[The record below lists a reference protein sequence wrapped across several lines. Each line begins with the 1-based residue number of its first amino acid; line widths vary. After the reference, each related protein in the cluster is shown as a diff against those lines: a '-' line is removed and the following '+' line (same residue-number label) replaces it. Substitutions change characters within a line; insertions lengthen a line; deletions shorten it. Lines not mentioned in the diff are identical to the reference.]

1 MKMNKKIEIPRNI
14 LADIDFNNTLN
25 GGRTEPNIEVN
36 QTENAFEVFVKVAGL
51 SADHLQMDVQD
62 NRLWLYALQPVLKKA
77 EEDEAQ
83 NFVPQTIGQ
92 IMLPNFVDLE
102 NISAKYY
109 NHQWKIVMPID
120 EHRKGFKKRID
131 VEI

>member
-1 MKMNKKIEIPRNI
+1 MSPKIEIPRNI
-14 LADIDFNNTLN
+14 LANIDFNNTLN
-25 GGRTEPNIEVN
+25 GGRTEPNIVVN
-36 QTENAFEVFVKVAGL
+36 QTESSFEVFVKMAGL
-51 SADHLQMDVQD
+51 SADHLQMDVEE

-77 EEDEAQ
+77 EEEAQ

-92 IMLPNFVDLE
+92 IMIPNFVDLE
-102 NISAKYY
+102 NISARYH

>member
-1 MKMNKKIEIPRNI
+1 MDKKIEIPRDI
-14 LADIDFNNTLN
+14 LANIDFNNTLS
-25 GGRTEPNIEVN
+25 GGRAEPNIQVN

-51 SADHLQMDVQD
+51 SADHLQIDIED
-62 NRLWLYALQPVLKKA
+62 NRLLLYTLQPVLKKV
-77 EEDEAQ
+77 EEEEAQ

-102 NISAKYY
+102 KISARYF

-120 EHRKGFKKRID
+120 EHKKGFKKRIE

>member
-1 MKMNKKIEIPRNI
+1 MDKKIEIPKDI
-14 LADIDFNNTLN
+14 LANIDFNNTLS
-25 GGRTEPNIEVN
+25 GGRAEPNIQVN

-51 SADHLQMDVQD
+51 SADHLQIDIED
-62 NRLWLYALQPVLKKA
+62 NRLLLYTLQPVLKKV
-77 EEDEAQ
+77 EEEEAQ

-102 NISAKYY
+102 KISARYF

-120 EHRKGFKKRID
+120 EHKKGFKKRIV